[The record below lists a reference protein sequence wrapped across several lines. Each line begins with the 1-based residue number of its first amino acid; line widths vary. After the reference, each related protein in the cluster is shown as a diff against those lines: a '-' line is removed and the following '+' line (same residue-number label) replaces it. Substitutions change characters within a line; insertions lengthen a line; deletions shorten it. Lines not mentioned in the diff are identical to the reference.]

1 MKKQPTHKQILT
13 TMIME
18 TGLKVTPKTREDA
31 IVINEA
37 IANSDFYTEYNSEFG
52 FYLFPEEEE
61 NYDELEAQIDDLFC
75 GLNVNYRIEGV
86 F

>member
-1 MKKQPTHKQILT
+1 
-13 TMIME
+13 MIME
-18 TGLKVTPKTREDA
+18 TGLQVTPKTREDA

-37 IANSDFYTEYNSEFG
+37 IADSDFYTEYNSEFG

-61 NYDELEAQIDDLFC
+61 NYDELEVQIDNLFS

>member
-31 IVINEA
+31 IVIKLQ
-37 IANSDFYTEYNSEFG
+37 D
-52 FYLFPEEEE
+52 
-61 NYDELEAQIDDLFC
+61 
-75 GLNVNYRIEGV
+75 
-86 F
+86 

>member
-13 TMIME
+13 TMK
-18 TGLKVTPKTREDA
+18 TGLQVTPKTREDA

-37 IANSDFYTEYNSEFG
+37 IADSDFYTEYNSEFG

-61 NYDELEAQIDDLFC
+61 NYDELEVQIDNLFS